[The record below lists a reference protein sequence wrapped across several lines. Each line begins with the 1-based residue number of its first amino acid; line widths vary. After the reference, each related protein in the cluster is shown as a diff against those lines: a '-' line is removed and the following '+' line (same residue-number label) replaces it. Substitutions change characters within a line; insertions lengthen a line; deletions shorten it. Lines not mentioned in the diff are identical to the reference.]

1 MQLIRCLFAVAA
13 LQATQA
19 VAASDDWIEFS
30 PGFEVNPLSVEY
42 NETGVIMWLRNAE
55 PIDGTYPYVRALRT
69 FDCKAG
75 TYRDLK
81 IEIIDGAT
89 GKAIP
94 YPRPVE
100 TKPVEPDTQHGM
112 AHITACYLKKLHD
125 QRF

>member
-19 VAASDDWIEFS
+19 VAASDDWIAFS

-42 NETGVIMWLRNAE
+42 GESGVVMWLRNDT
-55 PIDGTYPYVRALRT
+55 PFDGAYPYVRALRA

-75 TYRDLK
+75 TYTDVQ
-81 IEIIDGAT
+81 IEVVDGA
-89 GKAIP
+89 GRAIP
-94 YPRPVE
+94 HHRPAE
-100 TKPVEPDTQHGM
+100 SKPVEPDTQHGM
-112 AHITACYLKKLHD
+112 AHITACYLKRLND